1 MTFLPCFT
9 VQFKFHG
16 KSKCKQ
22 MGNIWEELFQS
33 SLQIINQRRLLANS
47 TPVYCLQHKIKFK
60 YFALDISSS
69 LQVYISIVFVLIY

>member
-1 MTFLPCFT
+1 MSCLLCFSG
-9 VQFKFHG
+9 QFKLQG

-22 MGNIWEELFQS
+22 MGNIWEELLQS

-60 YFALDISSS
+60 YVALDISSS
-69 LQVYISIVFVLIY
+69 